1 MMTTT
6 ITHSETQL
14 QLFDNVMLLEDI
26 PEYTLRKGSIG
37 TIVEFLKPGVYE
49 VDFSDNQGQT
59 YAMCSVHEH
68 QLTPVPDSVLEFL
81 EAIENSNVQIGIED
95 LSKISSAYLNDRF
108 DDNCEFTIEE
118 LTARAYP
125 RKAETLSVLVPEN
138 VMKSLKKI
146 ADRRGTSVDALVRLY
161 LGQCLRKDLSELF
174 KNTVLERTEEVLNQR
189 LDSDQVSEI
198 MQEIRSPYQSRVR
211 NHENSV

>member
-1 MMTTT
+1 MTR
-6 ITHSETQL
+6 I
-14 QLFDNVMLLEDI
+14 
-26 PEYTLRKGSIG
+26 TLRVNRYS
-37 TIVEFLKPGVYE
+37 ELFLPVSQL
-49 VDFSDNQGQT
+49 VRSLNFMLNNSQILTSDSQT
-59 YAMCSVHEH
+59 
-68 QLTPVPDSVLEFL
+68 LE
-81 EAIENSNVQIGIED
+81 
-95 LSKISSAYLNDRF
+95 NDRF
-108 DDNCEFTIEE
+108 DDDREFTIEE

-174 KNTVLERTEEVLNQR
+174 KNTVLERTEEVLKQR

-198 MQEIRSPYQSRVR
+198 MREIRSPYQSRVR
-211 NHENSV
+211 NHENGM